1 VFIVIYALIFT
12 RNILNTYFTND
23 APQQLQTDAG
33 GSAKDMYSVK
43 DIMAYASIL
52 ENNPF
57 GPPLEFKPL
66 DGVKITSRP
75 QASRSELVLYGTVTG
90 PESLSY
96 AIISDKSRPSRARQD
111 LFAHGDE
118 VFVYGTLT
126 KIQNDSVEITQDG
139 NSFTVYLFDINK
151 LQSKSNTRTAAP
163 GSMVRKINEKQYL
176 LDQRKVQQALNN
188 PEQVLSDARLYP
200 NINNGN
206 HEGFKILEVKRGG
219 IYEELGLRNR
229 DVLLRINGLDLA
241 SPEAAMQAMTALK
254 GMKTV
259 NLDIIRSGSKMT
271 LNYQIR

>member
-1 VFIVIYALIFT
+1 MRSFPLHKFTIINYIIIVFIVIYALIFT

-188 PEQVLSDARLYP
+188 PEQVLSVRRTRPQKQGCFAQD
-200 NINNGN
+200 
-206 HEGFKILEVKRGG
+206 KRTGPCKSRG
-219 IYEELGLRNR
+219 RNAGDDGTER
-229 DVLLRINGLDLA
+229 DENCQ
-241 SPEAAMQAMTALK
+241 S
-254 GMKTV
+254 
-259 NLDIIRSGSKMT
+259 
-271 LNYQIR
+271 